1 MDSLTQDDLEM
12 LIAERTGPCI
22 SIFMTTHPSGR
33 EGENDPLRLTQLV
46 DRAEARLVE
55 EGMRSVPARELV
67 KPLRDLVEDE
77 RFWRDR
83 SHGLAVFL
91 SGDLFRRYRLPVTLP
106 TSVVVGP
113 RLVTR
118 PLLPLLTQDLRF
130 LLLALSLNRVRLFEG
145 NRYRVIQR
153 EVPGMPT
160 DMEETLNITSADQ
173 GRKQFHMAGRD
184 STIFHGHGG
193 KPDVRK
199 DDILS
204 FFRLVDA
211 ALQPILR
218 DEKLPLLMAGVGY
231 LLPIYREVNSYAGLA
246 EQQLESNCDY
256 LSDAE
261 LHQRAWPIV
270 EEMLAAQRKRE
281 IDSLYGVT
289 ARERCATDIRAILP
303 AAAEGRVE
311 LLLVDNNGQCTGSF
325 EPSTGAISV
334 RPNGDAKGDDLLD
347 IAARE
352 TLLHRG
358 RVFSVNRDEI
368 PEETP
373 IAAVLRY

>member
-12 LIAERTGPCI
+12 LIAERMGPCI
-22 SIFMTTHPSGR
+22 SIFLSTHPSGR

-46 DRAEARLVE
+46 DRAETRLVE
-55 EGMRSVPARELV
+55 EGMRSVQARELV

-83 SHGLAVFL
+83 SHGLAVFF
-91 SGDLFRRYRLPVTLP
+91 SGDLFQQYRLPVDLP
-106 TSVVVGP
+106 TDVVVGP
-113 RLVTR
+113 HFVTR
-118 PLLPLLTQDLRF
+118 PLLPLLTQDNRF

-160 DMEETLNITSADQ
+160 NMEEALDITSVDRGQ
-173 GRKQFHMAGRD
+173 QMHIAGPD
-184 STIFHGHGG
+184 AVYHGQGG
-193 KPDVRK
+193 KPDDRK
-199 DDILS
+199 DDIRG
-204 FFRLVDA
+204 FFRMVEE

-218 DEKLPLLMAGVGY
+218 DEKLPLLLAGVGY
-231 LLPIYREVNSYAGLA
+231 LLPLYREVNSYAGLA
-246 EQQLESNCDY
+246 DQQLESNCDY
-256 LSDAE
+256 LTDAE
-261 LHQRAWPIV
+261 LHQLAWPIV

-311 LLLVDNNGQCTGSF
+311 LLLVDNDWQCTGSF

-334 RPNGDAKGDDLLD
+334 QPNGDAKGDDLLD

-368 PEETP
+368 PEETS